1 MATFPRTPLSFRD
14 EQSQTAV
21 TATRAVFALIGV
33 LALVLGF
40 FGLDQYLARGDDP
53 AARDPLNLMYG
64 TLQLFVLGADPLEGG
79 TDFPPALQIAR
90 FAAPIVTLYAVVE
103 AARLLLS
110 SELRRLRARRSSGH
124 VVVCGDTSVARTL
137 AHRLHL
143 SGRRVVV
150 VRTQPIGPLELRRR
164 SLLGVQGDGRDP
176 DVLRGAGVARAA
188 VLYACADT
196 SAANLAIAAAAARVA
211 SSRSDIALYAQI
223 HEPEWALTLQARR
236 LGVPHTPGQRLDF
249 FHLDQLAVHVLLD
262 QQPLPVRPDEV
273 TRLLVAGDS
282 SLAQVLLLEIA
293 RHWRLRRS
301 EPHQRVDVDIVATDA
316 ARNLGELTHRHEVI
330 LDGCRPVP
338 YESSLHEL
346 LEEGDLGRY
355 DRAFLCF
362 SDDREGLELALRE
375 HRLWRRVSGDIVV
388 VVDALASI
396 TEAFS
401 RHHREQPLLD
411 PIDGRVKLFSAVAA
425 GCDPAL
431 IADDLSER
439 LGRLI
444 HERFVEG
451 CLRRGEKLGS
461 TPALRPWVDLDEE
474 LRRSNR
480 RQADDIGVKLHMV
493 GCAVVPADG
502 SADDFR
508 FAPDEVELLAQREQE
523 RWARAARADGWVHGP
538 ERDRARRR
546 SPDLVDWQDLG
557 PEGRAKCRSAVLEI
571 PHILA
576 DAGFRVVRL
585 TETGADRVFDPA

>member
-1 MATFPRTPLSFRD
+1 MATFPRAPLSLRD
-14 EQSQTAV
+14 TQSQTAV
-21 TATRAVFALIGV
+21 TATRAVFAVIGV
-33 LALVLGF
+33 LALILGYI
-40 FGLDQYLARGDDP
+40 GLDQYLAEGDDP
-53 AARDPLNLMYG
+53 GARDPFNLMYG
-64 TLQLFVLGADPLEGG
+64 TLQLFVLGADPLE
-79 TDFPPALQIAR
+79 TATEFPPALQIAR

-110 SELRRLRARRSSGH
+110 SELRRLRARRASGH

-137 AHRLHL
+137 AYRLHL

-164 SLLGVQGDGRDP
+164 TLLGVQGDGRDP

-211 SSRSDIALYAQI
+211 SERNDIALYAQI

-262 QQPLPVRPDEV
+262 QQPLPVRPDV
-273 TRLLVAGDS
+273 APRLLVAGDS
-282 SLAQVLLLEIA
+282 SLAQVLLLEVA

-301 EPHQRVDVDIVATDA
+301 EPDQRVDIDFVATDA
-316 ARNLGELTHRHEVI
+316 TRILGELTHRHEVI
-330 LDGCRPVP
+330 LDGCLPVP
-338 YESSLHEL
+338 YESALHDL

-375 HRLWRRVSGDIVV
+375 HRLWRRVSGEIVV

-451 CLRRGEKLGS
+451 CLRRGQKLGS
-461 TPALRPWVDLDEE
+461 TPALCPWSELDEE

-493 GCAVVPADG
+493 GCAVVPADRG
-502 SADDFR
+502 TDEFR
-508 FAPDEVELLAQREQE
+508 FTPEEVEVLAQREQE
-523 RWARAARADGWVHGP
+523 RWMRAARADGWVYGP
-538 ERDRARRR
+538 VRDRARRR
-546 SPDLVDWQDLG
+546 SPDLVEWEELG
-557 PEGRAKCRSAVLEI
+557 SEGRAKCRSAVLEI

-585 TETGADRVFDPA
+585 TDTGVDRVFDPA